1 MCYAAAHDRVRCFD
15 LPRQPDS
22 FPLPASGQFAGGDV
36 LKALVLQNRNK
47 RQGSYS
53 RPTPKRF
60 GIYFTRNVF
69 AVRPSAAS
77 IVGLLMALSFILGA
91 PRAIAQVTVYTD
103 KTAFLAA
110 AQVVGSLAFNDNLN
124 SGSLSGSTATMFLSR
139 GTFTL

>member
-1 MCYAAAHDRVRCFD
+1 
-15 LPRQPDS
+15 
-22 FPLPASGQFAGGDV
+22 
-36 LKALVLQNRNK
+36 
-47 RQGSYS
+47 
-53 RPTPKRF
+53 
-60 GIYFTRNVF
+60 
-69 AVRPSAAS
+69 
-77 IVGLLMALSFILGA
+77 MALSFILGA